1 MSYHPSKNAASSF
14 TPPQVYHITTLPLAH
29 EARTLLD
36 RVVRE
41 FLPIIQRRQYNVT
54 SISEMCCCGDGLDS
68 IRGRRRKCRIMGKNI
83 WGYNMTTT
91 TQQQQQQQHGR
102 RSSSHAIHLRLRHV
116 SAHTTRLHLY
126 EDVAGTLAHELAH
139 CVHGPHNKAF
149 YKLMDEIFDEHAQS
163 MAAQLTMTD
172 VGGSGS
178 KNALSMPAFGGTGHV
193 LGTRSSSTPTAVP
206 LNPQQ
211 LAAARLQALGGTV
224 LGGNNASI
232 KRHTPQEAALAAAL
246 LRQTQQQVRLRGNRA
261 CQPCTIVIDDDDDE
275 NNDGD
280 DQTQTN
286 NTNNKA
292 RSRGDESDGKFSAK
306 KEPEIIVLDE
316 DDVDSDEKSGTENR
330 NPQKVP
336 ALQSPKK
343 RRKKD
348 PPSSSSSSSS
358 DTRKKPPPS
367 SVIDLT
373 EDDEQ
378 VASRATISIDDTK
391 SNATGGP
398 KALEWGCQTCTFW
411 NQATDGSCAMCLNPR

>member
-68 IRGRRRKCRIMGKNI
+68 IRGRRKCRIMGKNI
-83 WGYNMTTT
+83 WGYNMTT
-91 TQQQQQQQHGR
+91 QQQHGR

-206 LNPQQ
+206 LDPQQ

-224 LGGNNASI
+224 LGGNNASM

-348 PPSSSSSSSS
+348 PPSSSSSS

-398 KALEWGCQTCTFW
+398 QALEWGCQTCTFW